1 MENIMRFNSILT
13 AIVLACCANSLQ
25 AQQMTPE
32 RPPVMPGTNV
42 PGQAVAVTPTA
53 AVPASA
59 PVTPGAVTLSDI
71 ARQGSAAPA
80 NPIVQPQPTGQVPA
94 IAILD
99 GNTNK
104 IATKPIPANAMIRAA
119 SETSISLSR
128 ISRVGF
134 DTTVV
139 LWVKGQSRRVTS
151 GSRVLDYTVG
161 EIRDDGVCLYKIQ
174 TAVQTKKKQAK
185 SDNRCKP
192 FLTFS
197 KGL

>member
-1 MENIMRFNSILT
+1 MRFNLIVAAT
-13 AIVLACCANSLQ
+13 ALVFCATSLQ
-25 AQQMTPE
+25 AQQMTPD

-53 AVPASA
+53 AVAPIAA

-71 ARQGSAAPA
+71 ARQGSAAPVS
-80 NPIVQPQPTGQVPA
+80 PIVQPQPTSQVPA

-174 TAVQTKKKQAK
+174 TAAQTKKKQAA